1 MANKQKKKSPIAR
14 FFSAPKLRTR
24 FLKRMQKKVVVSFS
38 LVALLLIGLSGR
50 LMYISYTSG
59 EKYEKIV

>member
-1 MANKQKKKSPIAR
+1 MANKQKKKSPIVR

-24 FLKRMQKKVVVSFS
+24 FLKRMQKKVVVAFS

-50 LMYISYTSG
+50 LMYISNTSG
-59 EKYEKIV
+59 ENMKK